1 MLKIGEFSKLARVSI
16 KSLRYYDEIA
26 LLQPALVDRQ
36 TGYRYYSVRQLP
48 LLNRLL
54 AYRNLGFSLEQSRLL
69 LQDDISVD
77 QIHDLLKARQA
88 ELASA
93 IRVNLEQLKEVEA
106 RIAEIDRHGDAPRYE
121 VVLRSLEPRPVVS
134 LRRTI
139 TSYDCVDGLL
149 TEIQGTIGDASAVA
163 EYGAIWHRC
172 GRSDSVIDCEAFAV
186 IKDPVP
192 SPIRSTVRNLPS
204 SSMACVVHEEAD
216 DLPAVYLAVAGRAE
230 LLGYE
235 ISGPIHETYIPLGH
249 GAFAVTETQYPVRT
263 VPRTASITHN
273 N

>member
-77 QIHDLLKARQA
+77 EIHELLAARRA
-88 ELASA
+88 ELATA

-106 RIAEIDRHGDAPRYE
+106 RIAEIERQGDAPRYE
-121 VVLRSLEPRPVVS
+121 VVLRSLDPRPVVS
-134 LRRTI
+134 LRRTLA
-139 TSYDCVDGLL
+139 SYDDVDGLL
-149 TEIQGTIGDASAVA
+149 IEIQDAIGDASAVA
-163 EYGAIWHRC
+163 GYGAIWHQCR
-172 GRSDSVIDCEAFAV
+172 RADSVIDCEAFAV
-186 IKDPVP
+186 IKDPVRA
-192 SPIRSTVRNLPS
+192 PIRSTVGHLPS
-204 SSMACVVHEEAD
+204 SSMACVVHEETD
-216 DLPAVYLAVAGRAE
+216 DLPDVYLAVAGRAE
-230 LLGYE
+230 L
-235 ISGPIHETYIPLGH
+235 
-249 GAFAVTETQYPVRT
+249 
-263 VPRTASITHN
+263 
-273 N
+273 